1 MNKLLEID
9 SSANFFNEWG
19 KENKIEP
26 SDENKW
32 KAIGEVFFNA
42 SRWKKKSRN
51 KWHNEIRERALLN
64 LYEYTEDHI
73 AMCCRH
79 SSEYGDKLNALNIA
93 WRELLVNC
101 TKDYCEKEDDLTE
114 DNVSEFKYL
123 TQKGGNNF
131 NWDFELSD
139 TNNST
144 GHNIKIEFKYIDK
157 TGSGINQLSQFKGQV
172 TESAIGKQIFKKKSY
187 CKFFWEEGYFDRMWT
202 AIEPALQM
210 AKFDNSIKPTNMN
223 TWIKSAKCTNDPPPS
238 VPYKKFHDFMRVLN
252 AEKTTTYK
260 SQSDDKKTIVNESFQ
275 AFINE
280 QNKNDNID
288 INVFDTMFK
297 TQNGKCFC
305 ILNKT
310 GAFAYHYLPIFTI
323 QGIHTNN
330 THAFFIRT
338 DMTDYDIKVDMSW
351 GNGGAGNNNPRMLI
365 SLCNKVASAGGDR
378 KKKYRGGD
386 GDDEIDEDDEDETDM
401 AYDEADPIMNEINAL
416 DEARLFNNNRYV
428 TRSGRESRQVQ
439 PYIPGT
445 SGMEHRIGTGGKRK
459 TKRKYKKSK
468 KTKRKTRSKRGGD
481 NSKRELNG
489 NDEEF
494 LKKKK
499 EKLEKSINMARLF
512 GYRNSPEK
520 DRRNMIQS
528 HLYTEAPDPD
538 GVKKLQARFSGIM
551 DKEGEYHEMDKGGL
565 TFGGKKP
572 KKSRKIKK
580 TKKTKRKTK
589 KGRKSRK

>member
-1 MNKLLEID
+1 
-9 SSANFFNEWG
+9 
-19 KENKIEP
+19 
-26 SDENKW
+26 
-32 KAIGEVFFNA
+32 
-42 SRWKKKSRN
+42 
-51 KWHNEIRERALLN
+51 
-64 LYEYTEDHI
+64 
-73 AMCCRH
+73 
-79 SSEYGDKLNALNIA
+79 
-93 WRELLVNC
+93 
-101 TKDYCEKEDDLTE
+101 
-114 DNVSEFKYL
+114 
-123 TQKGGNNF
+123 
-131 NWDFELSD
+131 
-139 TNNST
+139 
-144 GHNIKIEFKYIDK
+144 
-157 TGSGINQLSQFKGQV
+157 
-172 TESAIGKQIFKKKSY
+172 
-187 CKFFWEEGYFDRMWT
+187 
-202 AIEPALQM
+202 
-210 AKFDNSIKPTNMN
+210 
-223 TWIKSAKCTNDPPPS
+223 
-238 VPYKKFHDFMRVLN
+238 
-252 AEKTTTYK
+252 
-260 SQSDDKKTIVNESFQ
+260 
-275 AFINE
+275 
-280 QNKNDNID
+280 
-288 INVFDTMFK
+288 
-297 TQNGKCFC
+297 
-305 ILNKT
+305 
-310 GAFAYHYLPIFTI
+310 
-323 QGIHTNN
+323 
-330 THAFFIRT
+330 
-338 DMTDYDIKVDMSW
+338 
-351 GNGGAGNNNPRMLI
+351 
-365 SLCNKVASAGGDR
+365 
-378 KKKYRGGD
+378 
-386 GDDEIDEDDEDETDM
+386 M

-416 DEARLFNNNRYV
+416 DEARVFNNNRYV
-428 TRSGRESRQVQ
+428 TRSGRESRPVQ